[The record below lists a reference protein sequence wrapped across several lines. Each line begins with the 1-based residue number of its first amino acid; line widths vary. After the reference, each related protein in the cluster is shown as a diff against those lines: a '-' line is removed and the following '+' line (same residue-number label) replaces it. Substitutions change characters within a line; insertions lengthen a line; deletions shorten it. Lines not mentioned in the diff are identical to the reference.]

1 MDKSA
6 LLRLKLSFPNV
17 SGLVLHQWNYQFLET
32 VARLWLQGIN
42 TRKLKGLD
50 SSEITSLSEIKKVI
64 YMARHF
70 NHHRQ

>member
-1 MDKSA
+1 MNKSA
-6 LLRLKLSFPNV
+6 LLRLKLSVQTFRAWSFI
-17 SGLVLHQWNYQFLET
+17 SGNTSSLKP
-32 VARLWLQGIN
+32 LQGIN

-70 NHHRQ
+70 NHHRK

>member
-1 MDKSA
+1 MNKSA
-6 LLRLKLSFPNV
+6 LFRLKLSFPNV
-17 SGLVLHQWNYQFLET
+17 SGLVLHQWNCQFVET
-32 VARLWLQGIN
+32 VARLN